1 MIGLAGLL
9 ATSLLFS
16 SPAPRR
22 CPAPACR
29 EGATSSVPADEPL
42 DGARSMRIDQRSLE
56 QEEHDVWDKPPATR
70 EEMAAELP
78 AWAASIM
85 LDGDVRDEYEN
96 DRANAQA
103 AAFRSVSGRNW
114 EDMVSDSEEEMMG
127 MGGDSAGMGAFTPVE
142 IAEDYN
148 LPPEAVL
155 TRLLSMGIA
164 ADEKLPSRPVRDVC
178 NAQQARA
185 RPLRPAWPACVVA
198 APCAR
203 AACDRRPPT
212 ALPPWA
218 WQVTELLNYV
228 AGADAI
234 AERDSLIDETLG
246 QLGEELQVGEER
258 LEELCEMLSI
268 PLVLGRETR
277 LKTEDYTA
285 LLLAVRSE
293 IASR

>member
-127 MGGDSAGMGAFTPVE
+127 MGGDSVGMGAFTPVE
-142 IAEDYN
+142 ISEDYN
-148 LPPEAVL
+148 LPPETVL
-155 TRLLSMGIA
+155 ARMASMGVCV
-164 ADEKLPSRPVRDVC
+164 DEALAGRPVNAVC
-178 NAQQARA
+178 
-185 RPLRPAWPACVVA
+185 
-198 APCAR
+198 APE
-203 AACDRRPPT
+203 
-212 ALPPWA
+212 
-218 WQVTELLNYV
+218 QVTELLHYV

-234 AERDSLIDETLG
+234 AEREALIDETLADLAVE
-246 QLGEELQVGEER
+246 LGFPCEK
-258 LEELCEMLSI
+258 LEELCA
-268 PLVLGRETR
+268 
-277 LKTEDYTA
+277 D
-285 LLLAVRSE
+285 
-293 IASR
+293 